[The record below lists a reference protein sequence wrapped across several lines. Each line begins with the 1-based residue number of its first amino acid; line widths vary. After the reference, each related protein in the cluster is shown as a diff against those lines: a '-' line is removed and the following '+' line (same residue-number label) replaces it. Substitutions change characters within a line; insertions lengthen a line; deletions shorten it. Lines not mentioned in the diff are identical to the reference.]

1 MERWQQVEE
10 IFHEAL
16 PPAASGQSRYWQI
29 SNAFKLAWSRNGH
42 ELYYTSGDQIMA
54 ASYTVEGDVFGPE
67 NPRVWIAKL
76 ELLGAQWDVDSSGNR
91 VAVITP
97 VGAPEAPK
105 ADHTFVL
112 LENFFDELRR
122 RVPLGK

>member
-1 MERWQQVEE
+1 
-10 IFHEAL
+10 
-16 PPAASGQSRYWQI
+16 
-29 SNAFKLAWSRNGH
+29 
-42 ELYYTSGDQIMA
+42 MA
-54 ASYTVEGDVFGPE
+54 ATCCTAPAIRLWPRDTVKGDVFQQE
-67 NPRVWIAKL
+67 KPRLWIAKL
-76 ELLGAQWDVDSSGNR
+76 GGAVQLPGRQWDVDPSGNR

-97 VGAPEAPK
+97 VDAPGTPR

>member
-1 MERWQQVEE
+1 
-10 IFHEAL
+10 
-16 PPAASGQSRYWQI
+16 
-29 SNAFKLAWSRNGH
+29 
-42 ELYYTSGDQIMA
+42 
-54 ASYTVEGDVFGPE
+54 
-67 NPRVWIAKL
+67 
-76 ELLGAQWDVDSSGNR
+76 VDSSGNR

-97 VGAPEAPK
+97 EDAPGTPK